1 MDATSQGIHVTIFGD
16 EYSVKGD
23 VDIDTTRNVAEYV
36 SRMMTDMSE
45 KSTSYNK
52 LRIAILSALNI
63 AGELFEN
70 KAQNEG
76 LRNKMLDIERRVES
90 LEKRIA
96 EAL

>member
-76 LRNKMLDIERRVES
+76 LKKKMLDIERRVEM